1 VSGRYLVGR
10 DVIAELGIVGRIP
23 GVPGQVFAGEL
34 TLDQFRVF
42 GEEKNAP
49 LQASLV
55 GAFVDFSIQQGIDHI
70 VILTPAD
77 ANSSRNT

>member
-1 VSGRYLVGR
+1 
-10 DVIAELGIVGRIP
+10 
-23 GVPGQVFAGEL
+23 
-34 TLDQFRVF
+34 
-42 GEEKNAP
+42 